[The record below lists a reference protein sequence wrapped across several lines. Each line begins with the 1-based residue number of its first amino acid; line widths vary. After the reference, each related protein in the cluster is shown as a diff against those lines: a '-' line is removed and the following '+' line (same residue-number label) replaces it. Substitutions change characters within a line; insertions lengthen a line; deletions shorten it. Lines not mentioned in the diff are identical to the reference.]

1 MKNNKITIL
10 GYGKSGIAAAK
21 LAKHIGFDVFI
32 SDSRKLI
39 PELLETEYKY
49 ELGGHSQKI
58 YDSNIIVVSPGISKK
73 TEIKK
78 NAIKKGIRF
87 ISEIEFASTFT
98 ESKIIGITGSN
109 GKTTVSKLIYRIL
122 KDYGLNVMLGGN
134 IGIPFSENVYNE
146 MTKNRNNNYHVVE
159 ISSFQLED
167 IENFNPD
174 ISCLLNITSDHLDR
188 YNNEF
193 MEYTKTKFKIIKNY
207 DKDKNSFIYNADDT
221 TILNYID
228 KYFDNNFTPFS
239 ISENSLSFFFL
250 KDEKIYGENN
260 FCLDLSKINLVGKH
274 NFSNIIAA
282 LNICKHLDIKL
293 NTVKQTIINFNPV
306 EHRIEHVK
314 EYNGINFFNDS
325 KATNISSTIA
335 AIRSFSNN
343 IVLLLGGIDKSSTDF
358 LESLKQY
365 LTKIRIVLCYGE
377 SGEYIY
383 NQLKLH
389 FTSIHLNKGFDDMLE
404 RLRSVIKKGDNV
416 LLSPGCTSFD
426 QFDSFESRGL
436 YYKSYIKENF
446 N

>member
-1 MKNNKITIL
+1 MKNDKITIL
-10 GYGKSGIAAAK
+10 GYGRSGIAAAK

-32 SDSRKLI
+32 SDSRKII
-39 PELLETEYKY
+39 PELLESGYKY

-58 YDSNIIVVSPGISKK
+58 YDSSIIIVSPGISKK

-78 NAIKKGIRF
+78 NAINKGIKF

-122 KDYGLNVMLGGN
+122 IDSGLNVMLGGN

-146 MTKNRNNNYHVVE
+146 INENRNNNYHIVE
-159 ISSFQLED
+159 LSSFQLED
-167 IENFNPD
+167 IENFNPN
-174 ISCLLNITSDHLDR
+174 ISCLLNITSDHLNR
-188 YNNEF
+188 YNNDF
-193 MEYTKTKFKIIKNY
+193 IEYAKAKFKIIKNY
-207 DKDKNSFIYNADDT
+207 NKDKNNFIYNADDT

-228 KYFDNNFTPFS
+228 KYSDNNFTPFS
-239 ISENSLSFFFL
+239 ISEDSLSFFFI
-250 KDEKIYGENN
+250 KDEKIFGKNN
-260 FCLDLSKINLVGKH
+260 FCLDLSKINLVGRH
-274 NFSNIIAA
+274 NYSNIIAA
-282 LNICKHLDIKL
+282 LNICKLLDIKL
-293 NTVKQTIINFNPV
+293 DTVKQTIINFNSV

-314 EYNGINFFNDS
+314 EYNRINFFNDS

-343 IVLLLGGIDKSSTDF
+343 IVLILGGVDKSSTDF
-358 LESLKQY
+358 LGSLKQY
-365 LTKIRIVLCYGE
+365 FTRIRIILCYGE

-389 FTSIHLNKGFDDMLE
+389 FSSIHINRCFDDMLE
-404 RLRSVIKKGDNV
+404 RLKIIIREDDNV
-416 LLSPGCTSFD
+416 LLSPACTSFD

-436 YYKSYIKENF
+436 YYKSYIQENF